1 MQLVLLGVVPML
13 LWRTAAAGRL
23 DPPTGLIAAAVYG
36 AVALAAE
43 VPDELNVAEAP
54 VGHEVPEEL
63 IELEVPEVPS
73 ELIEAEAPEIG
84 EQVPEDVRGLDAPP
98 CRASTR

>member
-1 MQLVLLGVVPML
+1 MPQSGEPKVQPEIPESCCLSVGQCQRKVGGFQLVFLML
-13 LWRTAAAGRL
+13 
-23 DPPTGLIAAAVYG
+23 V
-36 AVALAAE
+36 
-43 VPDELNVAEAP
+43 P

-98 CRASTR
+98 CRAFTR